1 MRQKVVAGN
10 WKMNT
15 TLKEGEELIKELVSV
30 DAKGAE
36 IIIAPP
42 FTHLDLVG
50 SYMEKT
56 DFKLAAQNLSEDSF
70 GAHTGEIAGEMLK
83 DMGCRYV
90 IIGHSECRG
99 RGETDEVIQKKIA
112 RALEVGLTP
121 IICFG
126 EDEEV
131 YNSGKRMDFLK
142 DQVHSALESVDD
154 EDFLL
159 AYEPIWA
166 IGTGKT
172 ASVDDANEVI
182 TEIRRELPEDRRD
195 DIRILYGG
203 SVKADNVAGFLKAGD
218 IDGVLVGGAS
228 LKADSFKGI
237 IDEVSH
243 V

>member
-1 MRQKVVAGN
+1 M
-10 WKMNT
+10 
-15 TLKEGEELIKELVSV
+15 
-30 DAKGAE
+30 
-36 IIIAPP
+36 
-42 FTHLDLVG
+42 
-50 SYMEKT
+50 
-56 DFKLAAQNLSEDSF
+56 
-70 GAHTGEIAGEMLK
+70 
-83 DMGCRYV
+83 
-90 IIGHSECRG
+90 
-99 RGETDEVIQKKIA
+99 IQKKIA
-112 RALEVGLTP
+112 RAMEVGLTP

-142 DQVHSALESVDD
+142 NQVHSALESVK
-154 EDFLL
+154 EEEFLL

-172 ASVDDANEVI
+172 ASAEDANEVI
-182 TEIRRELPEDRRD
+182 AEIRNELPEDRRED
-195 DIRILYGG
+195 VRILYGG
-203 SVKADNVAGFLKAGD
+203 SVKADNVAGFLKAGE